1 MPAHSIKL
9 QYGWTRLQTTCVIT
23 TTLIAIYGLVY
34 VSVRT
39 GSRSSDGRVAI
50 DTGSRIANRIFAPA
64 ISLEKIVRDRPHA
77 DVATVFE
84 DLLTEAQSSGRP
96 ILVTLGTKNCLP
108 CRQLERFLKDQQAIV
123 SKYFIVLKADLDDAT
138 TPGVL
143 VRDRFRT
150 QSETEGYT
158 NYYPWIAFVDGNG
171 KLLVTGD
178 DNSEGLIGIP
188 QGGPQDRAWFLKMLR
203 MANPAITN
211 DEIAKLNTAAEAY
224 HKHLWRDVPRHD
236 SKKG

>member
-1 MPAHSIKL
+1 MSAHSIKS
-9 QYGWTRLQTTCVIT
+9 QYGWSRLLTTCAVA

-39 GSRSSDGRVAI
+39 GRRSSDGRVAI

-64 ISLEKIVRDRPHA
+64 IVLEKTMRDRPHA
-77 DVATVFE
+77 DMATLFDDV
-84 DLLTEAQSSGRP
+84 LTEAQSSGRP

-123 SKYFIVLKADLDDAT
+123 SKYVIVLKADLDDAT

-143 VRDRFRT
+143 IRDRYRT

-158 NYYPWIAFVDGNG
+158 NYFPWIAFIDGNG

-203 MANPAITN
+203 RANPAITN
-211 DEIAKLNTAAEAY
+211 DEIAALNTAAEAY
-224 HKHLWRDVPRHD
+224 HNLLWRDVPRH
-236 SKKG
+236 GNNPE